1 MNLETSISPADQIAQ
16 LEEIDATQLVGLQT
30 WNALTDIEVF
40 SEDWVIHGVPRTH
53 SFGRLPD
60 EEEIRA
66 WPIPRTTGY
75 VLFLLLMMHNPK
87 VVLELGTSLAYSSI
101 WLGAALARSG
111 GRLWTCEIFQPKIE
125 LAKKHIASSGLEN
138 INLVEGDALDTTR
151 AWRRPIDLL
160 FLDADPESYPSYWK
174 YLESHMNGGSILI
187 MDNAIDHYEIT
198 RPFCEMM
205 RSHPDWET
213 SIFPLDHGLLL
224 AKKKPPA

>member
-1 MNLETSISPADQIAQ
+1 MNLETTISPADQIAQ
-16 LEEIDATQLVGLQT
+16 LEEIDATQLVGLQM

-66 WPIPRTTGY
+66 WAIPRTTGY
-75 VLFLLLMMHNPK
+75 VLYLLLMMHKPK

-111 GRLWTCEIFQPKIE
+111 GQLWTCEIFQPKIE
-125 LAKKHIASSGLEN
+125 LAKKHIASSGLKN

-160 FLDADPESYPSYWK
+160 FLDADPENYELYWDH
-174 YLESHMNGGSILI
+174 LERCMNDDSILI
-187 MDNAIDHYEIT
+187 MDNAVDHFDVT
-198 RPFCEMM
+198 RHFRDKMSSSP
-205 RSHPDWET
+205 HWEST
-213 SIFPLDHGLLL
+213 VFPIDHGLLI
-224 AKKKPPA
+224 ARKKRIM